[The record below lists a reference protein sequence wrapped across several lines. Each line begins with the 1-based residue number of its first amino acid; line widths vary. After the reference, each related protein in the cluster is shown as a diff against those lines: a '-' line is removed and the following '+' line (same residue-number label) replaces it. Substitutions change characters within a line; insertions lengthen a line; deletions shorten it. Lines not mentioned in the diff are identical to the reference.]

1 MDDERNIVCR
11 SEEVT
16 VGEVLQ
22 AIENGARDIDA
33 VKRLTRAGMGLCQGR
48 TCSVL
53 VRQLLKWK
61 LNLPDAELPSATTR
75 PPVRLVP
82 SQAFLEAKE
91 QLERSGEA

>member
-11 SEEVT
+11 CEEVT

-22 AIENGARDIDA
+22 AIENGARDLDA

-61 LNLPDAELPSATTR
+61 LALPDAELPSATTR

-82 SQAFLEAKE
+82 SRAFLEARE
-91 QLERSGEA
+91 RLERPEET